1 MNIHL
6 IRTEGFPEEQFQEL
20 LAFLRQQTGILQFVG
35 GKIVTLNPDYTY
47 RIFLEEKDYSRQF
60 QVRKQQTSY
69 YKSERPPVEE
79 SYRKPDFPL
88 RQRTYTWETFFDTC
102 NAYRLFNQIPENDLV
117 FLLTDRNN
125 SLNWFG
131 GIDES
136 MKNFFVHTADWPL
149 FFRMLNKPIYPIAY
163 EIMAWILRSLMYP
176 TRDEIHAQVHDEPL
190 GCINDF
196 CRDKKQIILKMR
208 TGDICDD
215 CMDQI
220 INNDVSPPLLRQIQS
235 ILNEIRQQ
243 ILFSRNR
250 NVYLT
255 SSRLLINTQNRTL
268 RFPEYAQGEVKLNP
282 KELALYLLFL
292 EHKEGLALN
301 QVVDFKEEL
310 LEFYK
315 DLSGQTNQ
323 DKMQATIELL
333 ADYREN
339 ELNITLSRI
348 RKKIKDH
355 IGKDFA
361 QKYTIELI
369 ENNKHGISLDR
380 EFVETSV

>member
-1 MNIHL
+1 
-6 IRTEGFPEEQFQEL
+6 
-20 LAFLRQQTGILQFVG
+20 
-35 GKIVTLNPDYTY
+35 
-47 RIFLEEKDYSRQF
+47 
-60 QVRKQQTSY
+60 
-69 YKSERPPVEE
+69 
-79 SYRKPDFPL
+79 
-88 RQRTYTWETFFDTC
+88 
-102 NAYRLFNQIPENDLV
+102 
-117 FLLTDRNN
+117 
-125 SLNWFG
+125 
-131 GIDES
+131 
-136 MKNFFVHTADWPL
+136 
-149 FFRMLNKPIYPIAY
+149 MLNKPIYPIAY